1 VIAVLGDRGGEA
13 AEDALSGCV
22 RTLGEVG
29 ANGRTGQR
37 RQARAPMLA
46 TLGRPPA
53 GDEFAVEVKYDGQR
67 GLIVVDDDGLAVF
80 TRNGADVRDVP

>member
-1 VIAVLGDRGGEA
+1 
-13 AEDALSGCV
+13 
-22 RTLGEVG
+22 
-29 ANGRTGQR
+29 
-37 RQARAPMLA
+37 MLA

-80 TRNGADVRDVP
+80 TRNGADVTSLGVDVLRSALCPSQEHQKAFEACTTCVVHGSLL

>member
-1 VIAVLGDRGGEA
+1 
-13 AEDALSGCV
+13 
-22 RTLGEVG
+22 
-29 ANGRTGQR
+29 
-37 RQARAPMLA
+37 MLA